1 MIALLFIRELK
12 ITPMKQVFSA
22 LALLLFGTF
31 SLQAQQS
38 TVDLVQKSELE
49 QHIRFLASDELQG
62 RYTGSVGNRTAAR
75 YIAEYLR
82 AQGCQPVEGQSDY
95 FQEIPFESVRPPA
108 TATFKIGDKTYTY
121 GEDFFLTNG
130 PAATIEGGAVFAE
143 HAWVDEAEG
152 IDNFAGLDVKGKLV
166 FAWSGKPGS
175 RDPQEAFAASKL
187 KQRLAAERGAVGL
200 VEVYRLPFPW
210 KFLLNYLNKESLSIA
225 DPDDA
230 ATEGLV
236 YGMLNEKSD
245 APFEAMKSGE
255 KTLVALTTSGVER
268 SKMHS
273 SNVAAV
279 LEGSDPD
286 LKHEFMVVT
295 AHYDHVGVAKQG
307 GGFAYGKRD
316 SIFNGARDNAIGV
329 ASMMLTAKVMAADRP
344 KRSVLF
350 LALTAEEQGLIGSSY
365 FVKHPLVPLDKIIFN
380 FNTDGA
386 GYNDTSLVAVMG
398 YDRTGVAAL
407 IDKGAAEFGLK
418 VIADP
423 APEQGLFDRSDNVSF
438 ARKGIPALSYSP
450 GFAAFDDALMKNYH
464 QVSDE
469 AGTLDY
475 EYLLK
480 YSRSFIETA
489 RLIADD
495 EKRPIWISGDKY
507 EAAGKALYKKK

>member
-1 MIALLFIRELK
+1 
-12 ITPMKQVFSA
+12 MKQIISTV
-22 LALLLFGTF
+22 ALLLFGT
-31 SLQAQQS
+31 LYLHAQPS
-38 TVDLVQKSELE
+38 TTELVQQAELE
-49 QHIRFLASDELQG
+49 QHVRFLASDELRG

-82 AQGCQPVEGQSDY
+82 AQGCQPVEGMTDY
-95 FQEIPFESVRPPA
+95 FQEIPFQSVRPPE
-108 TATFKIGDKTYTY
+108 TATFKVGDKAYKY
-121 GEDFFLTNG
+121 GEDFFLSNG
-130 PAATIEGGAVFAE
+130 PAATLEGAAVFAE
-143 HAWVDEAEG
+143 HAWVDEEEG
-152 IDNFAGLDVKGKLV
+152 IDHFAGLDVKGKLV

-175 RDPQEAFAASKL
+175 RDPQEAFAASKI
-187 KQRLAAERGAVGL
+187 KRRLAAERGALGL

-230 ATEGLV
+230 VSEGLV

-245 APFEAMKSGE
+245 APFEAMKAGN
-255 KTLVALTTSGVER
+255 KTLVSLTSSGVLR

-279 LEGSDPD
+279 LEGSDPV
-286 LKHEFMVVT
+286 LKNEYMVVT
-295 AHYDHVGVAKQG
+295 AHYDHVGVAEQG
-307 GGFAYGKRD
+307 GGRAYGKRD

-329 ASMMLTAKVMAADRP
+329 ASMMLTAKVMAVNRP

-365 FVKHPLVPLDKIIFN
+365 FVKYPLLPLDQIVFN

-386 GYNDTSLVAVMG
+386 GYNDTTLVAVMG
-398 YDRTGVAAL
+398 YDRTGIAPL
-407 IDKGAAEFGLK
+407 IDQGSSKFGLK

-469 AGTLDY
+469 AGTLDFG
-475 EYLLK
+475 YLLK

-489 RLIADD
+489 RMIADD
-495 EKRPIWISGDKY
+495 EKRPFWVSGDKY
-507 EAAGKALYKKK
+507 ESAGKALYKKK